1 LSIRYDLSHSNTIDT
16 AMKSILNAV
25 IAATTLFVFSA
36 SADDYRHF
44 QPMDVFALELATDPR
59 VSPDGTRIV
68 YVRTA
73 YDKLADRPSGSLWML
88 HLEDG
93 RHRPLITE
101 GGVSSP
107 RWSPDGGRIAYRAS
121 TKDGAEIRIRYL
133 DDGADFSVSQFIE
146 SPGQFAWAPDG
157 EKLAF
162 SMFVPGEKPSFATP
176 PEPPAGAD
184 WAEPVRVFD
193 DLTFRFD
200 GRGWLRDGATHVFV
214 VGSEGGEPRQ
224 ITDGGNDFSNPA
236 WLDADTV
243 LVVGNDV
250 PDAELDPVES
260 EIYAVELANGSRS
273 ALTGRDGPDASPV
286 VSPEGGRIAYTGFDD
301 QVIAY
306 QQANLYV
313 MNADGSKPRNLT
325 GDYDHPIANPVF
337 AADGRSVFALAEVRG
352 HTMLVEIG
360 LDGSVRERT
369 DDVGGTSLGRP
380 YASGSFSVGGS
391 RSTVVAYTRQSR
403 DRPAEVAVIDG
414 RSGPRVLTDLNDD
427 ALDHIDLAEIEEIQ
441 VESSHDGRTIE
452 AWVAKPPGFE
462 ADGSLPM
469 ILEIHGGPFAMYGP
483 SFAAEI
489 QRFAAEGYVTVYA
502 NPRGSTGYGNDFAQQ
517 IDRAYPGNDH
527 DDLMS
532 VVDALVERDYVDPER
547 MFITGGSGGGVL
559 TAWAVG
565 KTDRFAAAASIKPV
579 INWAT
584 MATVGDIGRFVT
596 RHWFR
601 AQPWEDPELYFRLSP
616 LSLVGNVATP
626 TMVMVGEE
634 DWRTPTWE
642 AEQFYGALKQRQV
655 PTALIRIPGASHSIA
670 ARPSHLIAKTDNIM
684 GWFQK
689 HDPGAEDDNRDD

>member
-1 LSIRYDLSHSNTIDT
+1 
-16 AMKSILNAV
+16 MKSTLTILFAAV
-25 IAATTLFVFSA
+25 LFAGAVD
-36 SADDYRHF
+36 ADDHRRF
-44 QPMDVFALELATDPR
+44 EAMDVFALEWAADPQ
-59 VSPDGTRIV
+59 VSPDGERVV

-88 HLEDG
+88 DLEND

-101 GGVSSP
+101 GSLSSP
-107 RWSPDGGRIAYRAS
+107 RWSPDGSRIAYRAS
-121 TKDGAEIRIRYL
+121 REDDSEIRIRYL
-133 DDGADFSVSQFIE
+133 DDGADFAVSQFVE
-146 SPGQFAWAPDG
+146 SPSQFTWSPDG
-157 EKLAF
+157 EHLAF
-162 SMFVPGEKPSFATP
+162 AMFVPDEKPSFATAPKP
-176 PEPPAGAD
+176 PEGAD

-224 ITDGGNDFSNPA
+224 ITDGDNDFSNPT

-260 EIYAVELANGSRS
+260 EIYAVELADGSRT
-273 ALTGRDGPDASPV
+273 ALTDRDGPDASPA
-286 VSPEGGRIAYTGFDD
+286 VSPNGERIAYTGFDD
-301 QVIAY
+301 QVLAY

-313 MNADGSKPRNLT
+313 MNADGSEPRNLT
-325 GDYDHPIANPVF
+325 ADYDHPIASPVF
-337 AADGRSVFALAEVRG
+337 AANGRTVFALAEVEG
-352 HTMLVEIG
+352 HTMLVEVDM
-360 LDGSVRERT
+360 DGEVRERT

-380 YASGSFSVGGS
+380 YASGSFSVGGNRGS
-391 RSTVVAYTRQSR
+391 VIAYSHQSW
-403 DRPAEVAVIDG
+403 DRPAEVAVITG
-414 RSGPRVLTDLNDD
+414 RDEPEVLTDLNDD
-427 ALDHIDLAEIEEIQ
+427 ALAHIALAEIEEIQ
-441 VESSHDGRTIE
+441 VESSFDGRTIE
-452 AWVAKPPGFE
+452 AWVAKPPGFK
-462 ADGSLPM
+462 ADGSYPM

-532 VVDALVERDYVDPER
+532 VVDELVERDYVDPDR
-547 MFITGGSGGGVL
+547 LFITGGSGGGVL

-584 MATVGDIGRFVT
+584 MATAADIGRFVT

-616 LSLVGNVATP
+616 LSLVGNVTTP

-684 GWFQK
+684 GWFERY
-689 HDPGAEDDNRDD
+689 DPASENGGSD